1 MNEETPALTQA
12 PVTNSD
18 PAPDDRKPPRPEPA
32 PARASGGSVWP
43 AALAVIALAASG
55 VLAWQVLELRGQS
68 QGLREEVAQRVTS
81 SESAAGELRT
91 LVRQQQDAIAALQG
105 KLGAV
110 EAQVAA
116 TEGQAAALESL
127 YQEFSRSSEDR
138 VIAEAEQA
146 VSMAAQQ
153 LAFAGNTEAALVAL
167 QAAEAR
173 LAAQDRGQLLPL
185 RRALMRDI
193 EALQATPRV
202 DVPGIALRLEGLLE
216 NVDSLPLAFASE
228 LAEKAPPSTAETAVP
243 AEPSPL
249 DFARQL
255 GRDLW
260 QEMLTLIRVERLD
273 QSEPVLLAPAQSGF
287 LRENLK
293 IRLLTAR
300 LALLARDGRTFAADL
315 KQARNWIERFFDAR
329 DESVQKALADLAELE
344 ATPVRVEQP
353 APTESISALRML
365 QARAAEAGV
374 KPAAPPA
381 PAADGADAAASPAKR

>member
-1 MNEETPALTQA
+1 MNEETPVLTQA
-12 PVTNSD
+12 PAASSA
-18 PAPDDRKPPRPEPA
+18 PAHDDLKPPRAEGPA
-32 PARASGGSVWP
+32 ARARGGSAWP
-43 AALAVIALAASG
+43 AVLAVIALAASG
-55 VLAWQVLELRGQS
+55 VLAWQVFELRGQS
-68 QGLREEVAQRVTS
+68 QGLREEVAQRVTA
-81 SESAAGELRT
+81 SEAASGELRT

-105 KLGAV
+105 KLGAL
-110 EAQVAA
+110 ESQVAA

-138 VIAEAEQA
+138 VLAEAEQA

-153 LAFAGNTEAALVAL
+153 LALAGNTEAALVAL

-202 DVPGIALRLEGLLE
+202 DVPGIALRLESLLE
-216 NVDSLPLAFASE
+216 KADALPLAFASE
-228 LAEKAPPSTAETAVP
+228 LAANAPRGHAEEPLAG
-243 AEPSPL
+243 EPSPL
-249 DFARQL
+249 DFVKQL

-273 QSEPVLLAPAQSGF
+273 QSEPVLLAPNQSAF

-315 KQARNWIERFFDAR
+315 AQARSWIERFFDGR
-329 DESVQKALADLAELE
+329 DAGVQKALADLAELE

-365 QARAAEAGV
+365 QARAAEAGAGEQV
-374 KPAAPPA
+374 A
-381 PAADGADAAASPAKR
+381 PAAAGEAVSPAKADKR